1 MNLSLYIA
9 RRYFLSAKKRSFINV
24 ISIIS
29 MLTVA
34 VGTMSLVVV
43 LSVFNGMEDLIRSLY
58 VTFDPEIK
66 ISASNGKSF
75 KINEL
80 LTTKIKSAGN
90 VQAIT
95 EVIEDNA
102 LLRYQDN
109 QIVVKI
115 KGMSANYKQQN
126 NIDSMVVEGNFL
138 LQRGKMEYAVIG
150 RGIQNMLGVNIRNK
164 IYPLQLWYPKVSRN
178 ASINPENAFNR
189 DIILPEG
196 VFAIEKQYDDHYI
209 FVPIGF
215 CERLMNYKGK
225 RTSLEVKTLDKSKL
239 NNTIHELR
247 EMLGKDFTVQN
258 SDEQHA
264 ALVKAVN
271 IEKMFVIFTFAL
283 ILAVASIN
291 IYFSLSMLVIEKQ
304 KDISILKSLGC
315 SDQLIKRIFISEGAM
330 IAFTGSFIGLS
341 LGFLI
346 CFLQQ
351 NYGMVPMGME
361 SSIIESY
368 PVKMR
373 LEDFV
378 TTATIIVFVTILVSY
393 PPAHK
398 ASKLVIKEHIN

>member
-75 KINEL
+75 KITDQL
-80 LTTKIKSAGN
+80 IAKINSVGN
-90 VQAIT
+90 IDAIT

-115 KGMSANYKQQN
+115 KGMSANYKKQN

-164 IYPLQLWYPKVSRN
+164 IYPLQMWYPKVSRN

-196 VFAIEKQYDDHYI
+196 VFAIEKQYDDHFV

-225 RTSLEVKTLDKSKL
+225 RTSFEIKTKDKTKL
-239 NNTIHELR
+239 KSTINNLR
-247 EMLGKDFTVQN
+247 EILGTSFLVQN

-304 KDISILKSLGC
+304 KDISILKSLGTT
-315 SDQLIKRIFISEGAM
+315 DKAIKRIFIGEGAM
-330 IAFTGSFIGLS
+330 IAFTGAFIGLS

-351 NYGMVPMGME
+351 TYGIVPMGME
-361 SSIIESY
+361 SSIIDSY

-373 LEDFV
+373 FDDFI
-378 TTATIIVFVTILVSY
+378 TTAGIIILVTILVSY
-393 PPAHK
+393 PPANK